1 MILVLSLLAAPAA
14 AQQPLTYDEALQ
26 GALANNGTLARAQSS
41 RDQAAGSLTASQGQF
56 DPMYTLEASA
66 RNSRNKGFFQGFP
79 YDSTS
84 RNWAIGNSISGTT
97 GTGTTYAVN
106 LDVDRNISEFTT
118 NFGAGAATQLQ
129 DAYTANANVS
139 VTQQLL
145 KGVRFRYNTQ
155 NVTRARQALTA
166 SELELERQ
174 RQEAM
179 YTAAQAYWTWVYQN
193 ELHRIALDSV
203 AVAEEALR
211 VGQLQVQ
218 SGQLA
223 PVEATRLEA
232 ALVQAR
238 QSALDAG
245 NAAEVAANQLLL
257 VMGREP
263 SDAVVPATAAG
274 DVPDGEIDP
283 VRAAEVAKAQ
293 NLELSV
299 ARANLDTAK
308 IEQANAKH
316 GVLPSLAATGAA
328 GVASQRCPP
337 GTDNAD
343 CVEGNAISA
352 IGGLAA
358 DDNQPFVSI
367 AGTFSVPIG
376 NRGARGE
383 RDRTGAVVAQR
394 EREVAD
400 LERQVAAQVEEQVRT
415 LQSARQRMELADANV
430 RLAEETLKAEEALAS
445 AGRSIQKDVLEA
457 RTQLDRSKADAAKA
471 RTDYRLAQALLLKL
485 QGQLE

>member
-1 MILVLSLLAAPAA
+1 MIPSLLWLATLAS

-26 GALANNGTLARAQSS
+26 GALANNGTLFRATTS
-41 RDQAAGSLTASQGQF
+41 RDQAAAGLTSSQGQF
-56 DPMYTLEASA
+56 DPLYTVEATA
-66 RNSRNKGFFQGFP
+66 RRSRNQGFFQGFP
-79 YDSTS
+79 FDSTS
-84 RNWAIGNSISGTT
+84 RSWQVGNSLSGTT

-106 LDVDRNISEFTT
+106 LDLDRNISEFTT

-129 DAYTANANVS
+129 DAYTANGNVS

-145 KGVRFRYNTQ
+145 RGVRFRYNTQ

-166 SELELERQ
+166 AELEVERQ
-174 RQEAM
+174 RQEAL
-179 YTAAQAYWTWVYQN
+179 YVAAQAYWTWAYQD

-211 VGQLQVQ
+211 VGRLQVQ

-245 NAAEVAANQLLL
+245 NASEVAANQLLL
-257 VMGREP
+257 VMGRDP
-263 SDAVVPATAAG
+263 SAPIVPATAAG
-274 DVPDGEIDP
+274 DVPESAIDP
-283 VRAAEVAKAQ
+283 VRAAEVARAQ

-299 ARANLDTAK
+299 ARANLDTAR
-308 IEQANAKH
+308 IDLANAKH

-337 GTDNAD
+337 GTDNED
-343 CVEGNAISA
+343 CVEGNALSA

-358 DDNQPFVSI
+358 DDNQPFFSVG
-367 AGTFSVPIG
+367 GTFSVPLG

-383 RDRTGAVVAQR
+383 RDRAAATVAQR

-400 LERQVAAQVEEQVRT
+400 LERSVAAQVEEQVRA

-430 RLAEETLKAEEALAS
+430 RLAEETLKAEEALAA

-457 RTQLDRSKADAAKA
+457 RTQLDRSKAEAAKA
-471 RTDYRLAQALLLKL
+471 RTDHRLAEALLLKL